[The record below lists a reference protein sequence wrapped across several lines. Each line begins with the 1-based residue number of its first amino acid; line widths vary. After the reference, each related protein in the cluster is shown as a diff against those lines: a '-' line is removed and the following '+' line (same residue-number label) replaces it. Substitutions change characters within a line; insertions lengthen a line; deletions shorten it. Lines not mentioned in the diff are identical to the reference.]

1 MNFQFNV
8 KTNDQDYLDYNM
20 FWILRS
26 PYGKKQTRLYRIAF
40 TVFIC
45 ACMIICLLL
54 GDFTAEAFIGI
65 IPLAILLVLAQVL
78 LPKFALW
85 AMKGQIKMMKKSGK
99 MGYSPE
105 SLIVFSEETFSEITP
120 ENKIE
125 QKYSVIEHISVV
137 DNKTMYIHVNNI
149 MAYILPLSCFESL
162 EQYNSFMEFIKTKCN
177 QINFY

>member
-1 MNFQFNV
+1 
-8 KTNDQDYLDYNM
+8 
-20 FWILRS
+20 
-26 PYGKKQTRLYRIAF
+26 
-40 TVFIC
+40 
-45 ACMIICLLL
+45 
-54 GDFTAEAFIGI
+54 
-65 IPLAILLVLAQVL
+65 
-78 LPKFALW
+78 
-85 AMKGQIKMMKKSGK
+85 